1 MSLKSAAQILAAL
14 GPGCRDSERRG
25 LLEKQTA
32 LNGIDFVE
40 FEIKAGAFLLH
51 VHFLHPLPAGAYGL
65 LVDSSPIHVHGGT
78 RIVGVTVKKAVLGGG
93 PKILDV
99 EVDQQGDYSPY
110 LLTIGWTRGS
120 GGVWIYAFPALDRLF
135 SVAPINFRPGCPIDF
150 DCAPSEHCPPDTL
163 VEPALDY
170 LAKDYAS
177 FRRMLLDY
185 AAQHNRAW
193 TESSAADL
201 GMALLE
207 LFAHEGDHLSY
218 FQDAVANDAFL
229 DTARQRVSAKRHAKL
244 VDYEMHDGRNAWT
257 FVHLQVTATG
267 VVTERTPL
275 LTTITSPMRFDRDP
289 GVVPLPQPVVP
300 PGTLLHEI
308 FDEDYRT
315 DPALAHLQVFET
327 TAPVTLDPDNNE
339 LRLHAW
345 GNERCC
351 LARGT
356 LTAHVYAVNGLT
368 AVRPPLKAGDYL
380 LLEEVLGPTTGSA
393 ADADPTHRQVVRIER
408 VNPDPSTSTSGPAS
422 DAMHDPLFL
431 AALDASLEPKP
442 VTVPVPV
449 NQLLPLVEVTWRAAD
464 ALTVPICLSTIV
476 DTKPVRRVSVARG
489 NIALADHGRSI
500 AYQPY
505 NEDNYEAPDGVRP
518 YRFRLPQGP
527 LTFQCEPNGASGF
540 PPLRNAVDLTCDVR
554 RARPAVRLRAVGATS
569 PWMPVPNLLSST
581 EFDRHFVVD
590 VDDDLRG
597 VLRFGDGE
605 AGERFINIPQFDVWY
620 RVGNGRPGMIG
631 ADSLKHLVQP
641 NPVPGTWPLDLAGN
655 VAIALVRNPLPARG
669 AQDPETIEEVR
680 QYAPAAFRARQF
692 RAVTERDY
700 RDAAMTIAGVA
711 DAVAGFRWTGS
722 WYTVFIGIDPDDPE
736 HVLTDARGVTRL
748 EPEFKQRVLDGLTRY
763 RLAGYD
769 LEIRSARYVPLDIA
783 IEICVKTGYFR
794 GDVAHAVSIALGT
807 FRGPDD
813 AAAFFNTANF
823 RFAQPVYL
831 SRIYAAVAEVE
842 GVESARVTTFHRHGR
857 LPAGELESG
866 VVPIAPWEIAR
877 LDNSRSNMEN
887 GTLTITAGGGS

>member
-1 MSLKSAAQILAAL
+1 MSLSSAAQILAAL
-14 GPGCRDSERRG
+14 GPGCRDAERRG
-25 LLEKQTA
+25 LLEKQTV
-32 LNGIDFVE
+32 LNGVDFVE

-51 VHFLHPLPAGAYGL
+51 VHFIHPLPAGAYGL
-65 LVDSSPIHVHGGT
+65 IADPSPIHIHGGT
-78 RIVGVTVKKAVLGGG
+78 RIVGVTVKKAVAASG
-93 PKILDV
+93 PEILDV

-110 LLTIGWTRGS
+110 LLTIGWTRADDGL
-120 GGVWIYAFPALDRLF
+120 WTYAFAALDRLF

-150 DCAPSEHCPPDTL
+150 DCAPVEHCPPDTL
-163 VEPALDY
+163 DEPALDY

-177 FRRMLLDY
+177 FRQMLLDY
-185 AAQHNRAW
+185 AARRNRAW
-193 TESSAADL
+193 GESSAADL

-218 FQDAVANDAFL
+218 FQDAVANEAFL

-244 VDYEMHDGRNAWT
+244 VDYDMHDGRNAWT
-257 FVHLQVTATG
+257 FVHLHVTTPG
-267 VVTERTPL
+267 TVDERTPL
-275 LTTITSPMRFDRDP
+275 LTTITSAMRFDRVP
-289 GVVPLPQPVVP
+289 GVPPVPQPAVP
-300 PGTLLHEI
+300 PGALLHEI
-308 FDEDYRT
+308 FDNDYRT
-315 DPALAHLQVFET
+315 DPALAQVQVFET
-327 TAPVTLDPDNNE
+327 SAAVALHPDNNE
-339 LRLHAW
+339 LRLHTW

-356 LTAHVYAVNGLT
+356 MTAHVYATNGLT
-368 AVRPPLKAGDYL
+368 AVRPPLKPGDYL
-380 LLEEVLGPTTGSA
+380 LLEELLGPTTGSA

-431 AALDASLEPKP
+431 AALDAALEPKP
-442 VTVPVPV
+442 VTAPVPI

-464 ALTVPICLSTIV
+464 ALTVPICLSAIIGT
-476 DTKPVRRVSVARG
+476 TAVRRVSVARG
-489 NIALADHGRSI
+489 NIALADHGRSFD
-500 AYQPY
+500 YKPY
-505 NEDNYEAPDGVRP
+505 TEPNYEPPDGVHP
-518 YRFRLPQGP
+518 FTLRLPQGP

-540 PPLRNAVDLTCDVR
+540 PPLRNAVELTCDLR
-554 RARPAVRLRAVGATS
+554 LARPAVRLRPVGSTA

-631 ADSLKHLVQP
+631 ADALTHLVLP
-641 NPVPGTWPLDLAGN
+641 NVIPLTWP
-655 VAIALVRNPLPARG
+655 AIDHLRNPLPALG
-669 AQDPETIEEVR
+669 AADPETIEQVR

-711 DAVAGFRWTGS
+711 GAVAGFRWTGS
-722 WYTVFIGIDPDDPE
+722 WYTVFVGIDPENPG

-748 EPEFKQRVLDGLTRY
+748 EPVFKQRVLDGLTRY

-783 IEICVKTGYFR
+783 IEVCVKRGFFR
-794 GDVAHAVSIALGT
+794 GDVAHAVSLELGAV
-807 FRGPDD
+807 RGPHD
-813 AAAFFNTANF
+813 AAAFFNPANF
-823 RFAQPVYL
+823 TFAQPVYL
-831 SRIYAAVAEVE
+831 SRIYAAVAGVE
-842 GVESARVTTFHRHGR
+842 GVESARVSTFHRHGR

-866 VVPIAPWEIAR
+866 VLPIAPWEIAR